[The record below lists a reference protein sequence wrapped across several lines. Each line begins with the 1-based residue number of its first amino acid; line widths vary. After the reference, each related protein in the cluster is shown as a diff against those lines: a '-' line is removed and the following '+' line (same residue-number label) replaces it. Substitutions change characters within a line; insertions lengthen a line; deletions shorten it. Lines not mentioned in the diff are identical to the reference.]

1 MKEKSI
7 IGNEKKLYEATIKT
21 LEEKLKKYEK
31 GWTLIVTDVAK
42 VDLQVDDYEY
52 LIYTKDEMYV
62 KVFKVNK
69 YTKEL
74 ENSVLIAKDYLY
86 EFFCGIECAIFK
98 PSYFKY
104 EKESGIEG
112 WHESIKTVAEPIFK
126 YFIDTRWSFQG
137 KNYKPLI
144 FWIYGGKAIST
155 LIIPVNEYSIHLT
168 NNGDYLNIYK
178 NKKKIDKGQLI
189 GTISNDFE
197 TVKNFIEGVL
207 L

>member
-21 LEEKLKKYEK
+21 LEDKIKQYEK

-52 LIYTKDEMYV
+52 LICTKDETHV

-74 ENSVLIAKDYLY
+74 ENSILVAKDYLY

-98 PSYFKY
+98 PNFFKY

-112 WHESIKTVAEPIFK
+112 WHESIKTVAEPLFK
-126 YFIDTRWSFQG
+126 YFIDTRWHFQG
-137 KNYKPLI
+137 KNYKPLV
-144 FWIYGGKAIST
+144 FWVYGGKAIST

-178 NKKKIDKGQLI
+178 NKKKADKGQLI